1 MASSFDDY
9 HTKEHLEENF
19 DRSCGGE
26 DRFDSVI
33 MFVGTVCPG
42 CFSFVK
48 ILYEREKFGY
58 LIDICTR
65 IPFGELVGQDVEIF
79 F

>member
-1 MASSFDDY
+1 MMI
-9 HTKEHLEENF
+9 TMQ
-19 DRSCGGE
+19 RSILRRISTEVAGESE
-26 DRFDSVI
+26 DRLDSVV

-42 CFSFVK
+42 CFSFVE
-48 ILYEREKFGY
+48 ILGKREKFGY

-65 IPFGELVGQDVEIF
+65 VPFGELVGQNIEIF